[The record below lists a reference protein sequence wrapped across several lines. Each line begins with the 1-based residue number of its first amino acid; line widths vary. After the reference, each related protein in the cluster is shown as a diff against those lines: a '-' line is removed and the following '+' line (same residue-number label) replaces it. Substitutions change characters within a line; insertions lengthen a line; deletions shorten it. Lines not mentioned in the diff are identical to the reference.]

1 MCQGKVA
8 SDRSLADASPA
19 KGAGLAPLR
28 EPCPFAKRG
37 RLPPELWAGVGC
49 RSLCARTAAHASTAA
64 THEPQLQLMPRS
76 PVIPGGR
83 PPRGGG
89 NGAWIPYSSG
99 IRESRF
105 PLRELR
111 VQSRGHPIRVF
122 YAFDPW
128 GQAVLLIAGD
138 KTGDDRFYETLRR
151 ENHLVST
158 LRRYVEALGG
168 ELEIVA
174 SFGDKRVR
182 LQGI

>member
-1 MCQGKVA
+1 MVDLLEAEG
-8 SDRSLADASPA
+8 
-19 KGAGLAPLR
+19 
-28 EPCPFAKRG
+28 
-37 RLPPELWAGVGC
+37 
-49 RSLCARTAAHASTAA
+49 TA
-64 THEPQLQLMPRS
+64 L
-76 PVIPGGR
+76 GF
-83 PPRGGG
+83 
-89 NGAWIPYSSG
+89 PYSSG

-111 VQSRGHPIRVF
+111 VQSRGRPIRVF

-128 GQAVLLIAGD
+128 RQAVLLIAGD